1 MKSID
6 NSQTDNHTIRMKSTF
21 SEDRIKIIKYP
32 TFHLITWNLSTIT
45 KRMLGNILGEDYDDL
60 LIMLTLYRKS
70 KQQHFTDFNIH
81 DSSGVLRLFNL
92 PTGTYYCEIVGCNS
106 RNETITVKRSNTVHY
121 VQTENKACTEFY
133 WEERPNEKV
142 AWMQAYSGYTVYE

>member
-6 NSQTDNHTIRMKSTF
+6 NSQTDNNTIRMESIF

-32 TFHLITWNLSTIT
+32 TFLLVTWNLSTIT
-45 KRMLGNILGEDYDDL
+45 KRMLENILGEEYGDL
-60 LIMLTLYRKS
+60 LIMLTLYRES
-70 KQQHFTDFNIH
+70 NQQHFTDFIIQH
-81 DSSGVLRLFNL
+81 SSDVLRLFNL

-106 RNETITVKRSNTVHY
+106 RNETITVKGSNTIHH
-121 VQTENKACTEFY
+121 VQSEDVACTKY
-133 WEERPNEKV
+133 HWEQRPNEKS

>member
-6 NSQTDNHTIRMKSTF
+6 NSQTNNYTIRMQSAF
-21 SEDRIKIIKYP
+21 SEDRIKIIEYP
-32 TFHLITWNLSTIT
+32 TFLLITWSLSTTT
-45 KRMLGNILGEDYDDL
+45 KGMLGNILGEEYDDL

-70 KQQHFTDFNIH
+70 NQQHFTDFIIQ
-81 DSSGVLRLFNL
+81 DSSGVLRLFDL

-106 RNETITVKRSNTVHY
+106 RNETITVKRSNTVHN
-121 VQTENKACTEFY
+121 VQSENKACTEFH
-133 WEERPNEKV
+133 WEQHSNEKV